1 MKTKINHIILCGI
14 AIVTMILSGC
24 TKTDEPCDTCGQNDE
39 MVTVQFTMGDDEPI
53 VVSRATNESTLANI
67 QLLLIGPGGR
77 YYYKPGSSK
86 TQKVTIKKGVYDIYA
101 TGNYTGSIENLT
113 AAQLNSLYAGFVT
126 GNSTIPMGY
135 KATADLSTVT
145 TYSAPLKRIA
155 AKIQFSVTSN
165 TVKITSWQICHAPQG
180 AAIIPGGSAAVSYGD
195 ITETSFNNS
204 SGSQK
209 SFSFSAYVPE
219 NLAGV
224 NSAITDQK
232 QRTRAN
238 APANA
243 TYLKLEG
250 DSYLYGVTTHIE
262 YWIYLGGNET
272 TDFNIRR
279 NHNYQVNINIINAST
294 VDLRILTYTVS
305 SGGVNYMTPGQMYMV
320 TGGSFTRTLNF
331 KTNYPDVFP
340 TVEYKFV
347 FSGIPAGLMYINGQQ
362 AVGNVFSGTLNAN
375 TSLNI
380 DPDYQ
385 APYFTLANNKMSYT
399 LTFTDTYGN
408 VTTYTDNF
416 TFANRVITRCTK
428 TPGLG
433 ELGYVAFPN
442 GGNRNEV
449 VGEGGWKRV
458 DVWYV
463 GGPAILV
470 ATPNS
475 GRSFKGWYRD
485 AACTQLIQTA
495 ARLEWDAGVWHSE
508 IYAKFQ

>member
-1 MKTKINHIILCGI
+1 MKQTIIALVAMLALCSCSKDFQECGDCKDGDN
-14 AIVTMILSGC
+14 VTIDFTL
-24 TKTDEPCDTCGQNDE
+24 TD
-39 MVTVQFTMGDDEPI
+39 DDPV
-53 VVSRATNESTLANI
+53 VVSRATNENTLGNI

-86 TQKVTIKKGVYDIYA
+86 SQKVTIKKGVYEIYA
-101 TGNYTGSIENLT
+101 AANYTPSIENLS
-113 AAQLNSLYAGFVT
+113 AAELNSIYAGFIT
-126 GNSTIPMGY
+126 GNSTIPMGF
-135 KATADLSTVT
+135 KAIADLSTVT
-145 TYSAPLKRIA
+145 TYSVPLKRIA

-165 TVKITSWQICHAPQG
+165 TVKITSWQICNAPQG
-180 AAIIPGGSAAVSYGD
+180 AAIMPGGTAAATYGNV
-195 ITETSFNNS
+195 TETSFNNS

-219 NLAGV
+219 NLAGTK
-224 NSAITDQK
+224 STITDQK

-272 TDFNIRR
+272 SDFNIRR

-294 VDLRILTYTVS
+294 VDLRILTYTIS
-305 SGGVNYMTPGQMYMV
+305 NGGTNYMTSGGVYFV
-320 TGGSFTRTLNF
+320 TGSSWSRNLTF

-340 TVEYKFV
+340 TIDYKLV
-347 FSGIPAGLMYINGQQ
+347 FSGIPAGMMWINGQQ
-362 AVGNVFSGTLNAN
+362 AVGNIITGTISAN
-375 TSLNI
+375 TTLDI
-380 DPDYQ
+380 KPDNRI
-385 APYFTLANNKMSYT
+385 PYFTLSNNKMKYT

-408 VTTYTDNF
+408 VTTYTDDF
-416 TFANRVITRCTK
+416 VFANRVITRCTK
-428 TPGLG
+428 NAG
-433 ELGYVAFPN
+433 EYGYVAFPN

-449 VGEGGWKRV
+449 FGEGGWKRV

-475 GRSFKGWYRD
+475 GRTFVGWYRD

-508 IYAKFQ
+508 IYAKFK